1 MPASLVEARQ
11 AGATLAGP
19 QRSAAQI
26 WFALGMGVR
35 VYITGRLCLE
45 SDGRLLLETQ
55 LGSRQGRMALA
66 YLVCER
72 RRSVPRGELAEAV
85 WEEGPPPAWDVD
97 LRALVSRLRATATRI
112 GVDGSALIGSG
123 LGCYQFNLPA
133 GGWVDAEAAADA
145 IHRAE
150 TLLRAGRPREACGWA
165 LVARIN
171 ARRPLLSG
179 QDAAWVERKR
189 SQLRDIHVRA
199 LDALAEVWILT
210 GDPLLAARDAEE
222 SITLEPYREI
232 GYQCLMRAQAA
243 ASKRGEVVR
252 AFRRCRETLARDLG
266 VDPSPVTGRIISTPS
281 LLNTW
286 SKLALNFE
294 SRSRSSNLPMISTRR
309 QRRELTNFRLGAD

>member
-1 MPASLVEARQ
+1 M
-11 AGATLAGP
+11 
-19 QRSAAQI
+19 
-26 WFALGMGVR
+26 
-35 VYITGRLCLE
+35 
-45 SDGRLLLETQ
+45 
-55 LGSRQGRMALA
+55 
-66 YLVCER
+66 
-72 RRSVPRGELAEAV
+72 
-85 WEEGPPPAWDVD
+85 DV
-97 LRALVSRLRATATRI
+97 
-112 GVDGSALIGSG
+112 
-123 LGCYQFNLPA
+123 
-133 GGWVDAEAAADA
+133 EAAADG

-232 GYQCLMRAQAA
+232 GYQWLMRAQAA